1 MKRIIYFICGTLFGF
16 GLIISG
22 MSNPEKVLN
31 FLDIFGNWDPSLVF
45 VMIGAISISA
55 IYFFINKSKITQSSI
70 DKKLII
76 GSSLF
81 GIGWGLVGIC
91 PGPAMVVLGTSNT
104 KGLVFFLALLFGM
117 FLQNKIFQIV
127 FLDLNNK

>member
-1 MKRIIYFICGTLFGF
+1 MKRIIYFICGTVFGF

-31 FLDIFGNWDPSLVF
+31 FLDIFGNWDPSLMF

-55 IYFFINKSKITQSSI
+55 IYFYINKQKTTQSSI

-91 PGPAMVVLGTSNT
+91 PGPAMVVLGTANT
-104 KGLVFFLALLFGM
+104 QGSVFFLALLFGM
-117 FLQNKIFQIV
+117 FLQNKIF
-127 FLDLNNK
+127 